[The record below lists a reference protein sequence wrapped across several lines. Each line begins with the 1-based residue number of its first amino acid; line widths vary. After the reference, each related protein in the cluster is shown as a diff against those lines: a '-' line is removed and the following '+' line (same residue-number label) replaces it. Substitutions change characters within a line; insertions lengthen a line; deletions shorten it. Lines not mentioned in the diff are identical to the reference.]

1 MSVLDMFRVDG
12 QVAFVNGAGRGI
24 GAASAIALAEA
35 GADVAIRARTVSQ
48 LEDVAEQIR
57 AYGRRVVVLPA
68 TDEPGDDVAALQR
81 AVGELG
87 GLNILVNV
95 VGGAMPG
102 PFLKATDRVLNES
115 FDFNVTG
122 PLRLSRAAVPHMLAT
137 VADTGNSA
145 AIVNITTAMAHLVAR
160 GYSVYGTVKAAL
172 EHGTKLLAADLSP
185 RIRVNGVAPGA
196 IHTDSLEVIMRN
208 PEIKASIEDATPM
221 RRLGTS
227 DDIAAAVL
235 YLCSPAGSYVTG
247 KIIEVDGGI
256 RTPNFQMPFP
266 DL

>member
-1 MSVLDMFRVDG
+1 MFRVDG

-35 GADVAIRARTVSQ
+35 GADVAIRARTLEQ
-48 LEDVAEQIR
+48 LDEVAATIR
-57 AYGRRVVVLPA
+57 GLGRKALVIQATDAEGDDLAALEKVVV
-68 TDEPGDDVAALQR
+68 EFGS
-81 AVGELG
+81 
-87 GLNILVNV
+87 LNILVNV

-102 PFLKATDRVLNES
+102 PFMSGKDKHLTEAFE
-115 FDFNVTG
+115 FNVTG
-122 PLRLSRAAVPHMLAT
+122 PIRLTRAAVPHLLASGGGA
-137 VADTGNSA
+137 V
-145 AIVNITTAMAHLVAR
+145 VNITTVMAHLVAR
-160 GYSVYGTVKAAL
+160 GYATYGTVKAAL
-172 EHGTKLLAADLSP
+172 EHATRLMAADLSP

-208 PEIKASIEDATPM
+208 PEIKAAMEDLTPM
-221 RRLGTS
+221 RRLGVA

-235 YLCSPAGSYVTG
+235 YLCSPASSYVTG

-256 RTPNFQMPFP
+256 QTPNFVMPFP